1 MTATTTLETRQLG
14 NTDTHVTKICL
25 GTMTWGQQNTEA
37 EAHEQLDY
45 ATEAGVNFIDAAEM
59 YPVPGRAETCGRTE
73 KYIGTWLASR
83 KNRDKVVL
91 ATKVAGPA
99 KSQTWIRG
107 EDNQID
113 RTNITQAI
121 EGSLSQLQTDY
132 VDLYQIHWPNRV
144 TNFFSQRQYSHY
156 PKEDQDAVLLNMKE
170 TVETM
175 GDLIQAGKI
184 RHWGLSNE
192 NPWGTMTFL
201 RLCDELNL
209 PRPVSVQNPYSL
221 LNRTFEHN
229 HSEVALREKVGLLA
243 YSPLAFGRLSGKYE
257 RGEDTP
263 QDRLNQFPVF
273 DRYNTNESK
282 EATKAYIKLAEAN
295 NMTVIQMALA
305 FVSQQRFV
313 TSNIIGAT
321 SLVQL
326 KENIDTAQVTISKE
340 VCHEINAIQERFPNP
355 AP

>member
-14 NTDTHVTKICL
+14 NTNTQVTKICL
-25 GTMTWGQQNTEA
+25 GTMTWGEQNTES

-45 ATEAGVNFIDAAEM
+45 ALDAGVNFIDAAEM
-59 YPVPGRAETCGRTE
+59 YPVPGREETCGRTE
-73 KYIGTWLASR
+73 KYIGTWLARR

-91 ATKVAGPA
+91 ATKIAGPA

-107 EDNQID
+107 ESSQID
-113 RTNITQAI
+113 RKNITEAI
-121 EGSLSQLQTDY
+121 EGSLRNLQTDY
-132 VDLYQIHWPNRV
+132 VDLYQVHWPNRV
-144 TNFFSQRQYSHY
+144 TNFFSQRQYSHN
-156 PKEDQDAVLLNMKE
+156 PNEDQDAVLLNMKE

-184 RHWGLSNE
+184 HHWGLSNE

-201 RLCDELNL
+201 RLCDELNI

-229 HSEVALREKVGLLA
+229 HSEVALREKIGLLA

-263 QDRLNQFPVF
+263 TDRLNQFPVF
-273 DRYNTNESK
+273 DRYNTEQAK
-282 EATKAYIKLAEAN
+282 EATRVYMKLAQEYN
-295 NMTVIQMALA
+295 VTPTQLALA
-305 FVSQQRFV
+305 FVTQQHFV

-321 SLVQL
+321 SLDQL
-326 KENIDTAQVTISKE
+326 KQNIDTAKLTLPKE
-340 VCHEINAIQERFPNP
+340 AFQKINEIQERFPNP